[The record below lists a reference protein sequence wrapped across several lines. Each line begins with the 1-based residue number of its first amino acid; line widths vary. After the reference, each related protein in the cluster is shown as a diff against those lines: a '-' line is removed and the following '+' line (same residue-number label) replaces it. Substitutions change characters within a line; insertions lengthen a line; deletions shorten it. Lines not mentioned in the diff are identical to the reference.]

1 MSYEVQDQV
10 IAIADTGF
18 DPGSKDDPHP
28 AFRERIVA
36 LLSNKQRAGRTD
48 DPVGHGTHVA
58 GSALGNGWS
67 DTMGGSIQGAAPK
80 ASLVLQSILDS
91 DDVNI
96 RIPGDLTGLFEEA
109 HLYGS
114 RISCNS
120 WGASWPSYQIP
131 YDVGAWTVDNFIYRK

>member
-1 MSYEVQDQV
+1 M
-10 IAIADTGF
+10 
-18 DPGSKDDPHP
+18 
-28 AFRERIVA
+28 
-36 LLSNKQRAGRTD
+36 
-48 DPVGHGTHVA
+48 A

-96 RIPGDLTGLFEEA
+96 RIPGYLTGLFEEA

-120 WGASWPSYQIP
+120 WGGKLAILPDTIRCRCL
-131 YDVGAWTVDNFIYRK
+131 DG